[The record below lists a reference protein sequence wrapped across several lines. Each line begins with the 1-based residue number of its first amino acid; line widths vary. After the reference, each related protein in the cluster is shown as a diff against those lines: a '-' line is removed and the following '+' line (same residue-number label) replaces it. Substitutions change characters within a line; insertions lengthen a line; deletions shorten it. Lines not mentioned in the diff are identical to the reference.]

1 MSFVAGTVAAMS
13 LALAPP
19 LSVLASSETM
29 GPGGA
34 TDSTF
39 LTLVTTLGDDLFSTT
54 NLATTMTDPNTTHF
68 GPYPSTSPD
77 SGTCGPDW
85 ATDKFNRFFAIRPV
99 APGTFN
105 VYEQY
110 RDGSFATPGSPEAS
124 PGNCGSGDGGMITGV
139 ASGSMHG
146 YLAMTISAVTSYH
159 PSTASCPLPCTF
171 TANFLDS
178 VFTPWTRTD
187 QAFFFHY
194 VAPNQNLALQDW
206 KNASC
211 NRGGNSG
218 DVASTITAAPH
229 YICP

>member
-1 MSFVAGTVAAMS
+1 
-13 LALAPP
+13 
-19 LSVLASSETM
+19 
-29 GPGGA
+29 
-34 TDSTF
+34 
-39 LTLVTTLGDDLFSTT
+39 
-54 NLATTMTDPNTTHF
+54 
-68 GPYPSTSPD
+68 
-77 SGTCGPDW
+77 
-85 ATDKFNRFFAIRPV
+85 
-99 APGTFN
+99 
-105 VYEQY
+105 
-110 RDGSFATPGSPEAS
+110 
-124 PGNCGSGDGGMITGV
+124 MITGV